1 MGSNPIT
8 CSMWLSPR
16 GLRQWVVVPLF
27 EGSNPSSHPIQHKKG
42 DKYVKLNNAIEIDA
56 FQRAINK
63 CKGDVWFESI
73 YGDRLNLKSVLS
85 RYVAFGKLINDE
97 GENLELFC
105 SLPED
110 ECNFYKF
117 FAENPDTL
125 T

>member
-1 MGSNPIT
+1 MVAVVKWSKAVGCDPTIRGFK
-8 CSMWLSPR
+8 SP
-16 GLRQWVVVPLF
+16 QSP
-27 EGSNPSSHPIQHKKG
+27 HQHKKG

-105 SLPED
+105 SLSED

-117 FAENPDTL
+117 FAENPNTL